1 MSPAEKVEPEGEFQK
16 QVYDQSAETRH
27 PRKMSVDEDLKK
39 DVVAIDHITKSLRPL
54 SVEQE
59 TIDMEKSDFCLS
71 SSSDNEVSPRM
82 PKMASTPAALVILT
96 KSKGLQTPPPCN
108 SSPTE
113 LAPFSPGS
121 ARRLW
126 KREIKKSLFRTR
138 TTSSPSKRHEPI
150 EKAPEA
156 EHPYVWKDSRSK
168 SVNTLDLKE
177 KEAEQSTSQ
186 AEQSTSQLIRLL
198 WARWT
203 GGSSRCK
210 RVPEN
215 VNDAAPPCKAANTP
229 ESPCK
234 GETISA
240 VSEEIKAM
248 QEEVPLS
255 PVPEAPSIYVPR
267 TPEVE
272 KEFDAPGT
280 ESTPQALKMHRP
292 TLIVPELQVVL
303 DNAEVISPGG
313 GPPEAEIETP
323 KPAIARY
330 EKI

>member
-1 MSPAEKVEPEGEFQK
+1 MSPAEKVEPEGKFQK
-16 QVYDQSAETRH
+16 QVYDQSADTRH
-27 PRKMSVDEDLKK
+27 SRKMSVDEDLKK
-39 DVVAIDHITKSLRPL
+39 EVVAIDHITKSLRPL

-71 SSSDNEVSPRM
+71 SSSDNEVSPRL
-82 PKMASTPAALVILT
+82 PKMAIDCSTPAALVIMT

-113 LAPFSPGS
+113 SAPFSPGS

-138 TTSSPSKRHEPI
+138 TTSSPSKRQEPI
-150 EKAPEA
+150 EKAPEV
-156 EHPYVWKDSRSK
+156 EHPSVWKDSRSK

-177 KEAEQSTSQ
+177 KE

-215 VNDAAPPCKAANTP
+215 VNDAAPPCNAANTP
-229 ESPCK
+229 EFPCK
-234 GETISA
+234 EETISA
-240 VSEEIKAM
+240 VLEEIKAM

-255 PVPEAPSIYVPR
+255 PVPEAPSIPVPR

-272 KEFDAPGT
+272 RKFDAPET
-280 ESTPQALKMHRP
+280 ESTPQDLKMHRP

-303 DNAEVISPGG
+303 DNAEVVSPGG

-330 EKI
+330 KKI